1 MSLNKN
7 QEIECFLSTNQKG
20 VGFCKFLDKNIA
32 DKVEIKNDDLNRA
45 FSGDLVRVKI
55 IGKMYDTYQG
65 KVTEIVE
72 RKQHVYAGHIE
83 EEAGKYF
90 FKSHDKKIYT
100 DFYIPR
106 DQINGAK
113 VDDKVIAEIYEWADP
128 RRSPLARVVNILGK
142 RGDSKAEIA
151 SMSEE
156 RGFGVG
162 FPEGV
167 EDEALE
173 IHKQGITE
181 KDLEGRRDFRKVTT
195 FTIDP
200 IDAKDFDDAISVEF
214 LSPEQSRGVD
224 DAVVEVG
231 VHIADVSHY
240 LKPGM
245 KMNDEAERR
254 TTSVYLVDRVV
265 PMLPEV
271 LSNDLCSLV
280 PNQDRLTMSAVFKL
294 NKKGEVVERWFGETV
309 IHSDKRFSYE
319 EAQEVIVGDGPFKKE
334 LTFLNETA
342 KILKQ
347 KRYEAG
353 SISLETE
360 EVKFKLDENGVPVEV
375 IRKVRFD
382 AHKLV
387 EEFMLLA
394 NVEVAKYIS
403 DLGKKSG
410 VEKHVGIYRIHDKP
424 DAEKMHNLSIFLYN
438 LGYNAPFKDDTISP
452 HDLNKVME
460 ESVKDPNQQTIQ
472 TQIVRSM
479 QKAIY
484 STHNIGHYGL
494 AFKYYS
500 HFTSPIRRLPDVLIH
515 RLMKKYLK
523 GGTTDKKDEV
533 WHETMCLRSSQ
544 KEKDAADAERGSIKY
559 KQVEYMS
566 SRIGT
571 EVTALVTGLAPHGIF
586 LEDEY
591 SKCEGMIR
599 FRDLGTE
606 FFTFDEKK
614 YVVQG
619 DQGTTFR
626 MGDVYKVKVVGAD
639 LETKTIDYQIIN
651 KIRGIEAQKLK

>member
-1 MSLNKN
+1 MSLYKN
-7 QEIECFLSTNQKG
+7 QELECYLSTNQKG
-20 VGFCKFLDKNIA
+20 VGFCRFLDKTLT

-45 FSGDLVRVKI
+45 FSGDLVKIKI
-55 IGKMYDTYQG
+55 IGKFYETYQAR
-65 KVTEIVE
+65 VIEIKE
-72 RKQHVYAGHIE
+72 RKQNVYAGHIE
-83 EEAGKYF
+83 EEAGKFF

-100 DFYIPR
+100 DFYIPF

-113 VDDKVIAEIYEWADP
+113 VDDKVVVEIYEWKDP
-128 RRSPLARVVNILGK
+128 RRSPLAKVVSILGK
-142 RGDSKAEIA
+142 RGESKAEIA

-156 RGFGVG
+156 RGFTVG
-162 FPEGV
+162 FKESI
-167 EDEALE
+167 EAEATE
-173 IHKQGITE
+173 IHKRGITE
-181 KDLEGRRDFRKVTT
+181 SDILGRRDFRKVTT

-200 IDAKDFDDAISVEF
+200 IDAKDFDDAISVKF
-214 LSPEQSRGVD
+214 LD
-224 DAVVEVG
+224 NDTTEVG

-245 KMNDEAERR
+245 QMNEEAERR

-294 NKKGEVVERWFGETV
+294 NRNGEVLESWFGETV
-309 IHSDKRFSYE
+309 IHSAKRFTYE
-319 EAQEVIVGDGPFKKE
+319 AAQEVLENKKVEYKKE
-334 LTFLNETA
+334 LNYLNETA
-342 KILKQ
+342 KKLKQ
-347 KRYEAG
+347 KRFEAG

-360 EVKFKLDENGVPVEV
+360 EVKFKLDEKGVPIEV
-375 IRKVRFD
+375 VRKVRFD

-394 NVEVAKYIS
+394 NVEVAKYIAS
-403 DLGKKSG
+403 LKK
-410 VEKHVGIYRIHDKP
+410 ENHVGIYRVHDKP
-424 DAEKMHNLSIFLYN
+424 DSEKMHSLSIFLYN

-460 ESVKDPNQQTIQ
+460 QSENDPNKQTIQ

-479 QKAIY
+479 QKAVY
-484 STHNIGHYGL
+484 SIHNIGHYGL
-494 AFKYYS
+494 AFKYYT

-515 RLMKKYLK
+515 RLLKKYLK
-523 GGTTDKKDEV
+523 GGQTDKQEEI

-566 SRIGT
+566 YRIGQ
-571 EVTALVTGLAPHGIF
+571 EFTALVTGLTGWGIY
-586 LEDEY
+586 LEEEH
-591 SKCEGMIR
+591 SKCEGMVK
-599 FRDLGTE
+599 FRDLGME

-614 YVVQG
+614 YIVQG
-619 DQGTTFR
+619 DQGTIFR
-626 MGDVYKVKVVGAD
+626 VGDVYKVKVTGAD
-639 LETKTIDYQIIN
+639 MEMKIIDF
-651 KIRGIEAQKLK
+651 KIMEKVRGIEKKRN

>member
-7 QEIECFLSTNQKG
+7 QEIECFLTTNAKG
-20 VGFCKFLDKNIA
+20 TGFARFIDKQIT
-32 DKVEIKNDDLNRA
+32 DKVEIKNEDLNRA
-45 FSGDLVRVKI
+45 FSGDLVKI
-55 IGKMYDTYQG
+55 KITGKIYDTYQA
-65 KVTEIVE
+65 KVLEIVE
-72 RKQHVYAGHIE
+72 RRQNVYAGHIE
-83 EEAGKYF
+83 SEANKFF

-100 DFYIPR
+100 DFYIPH
-106 DQINGAK
+106 DNLNNAK
-113 VDDKVIAEIYEWADP
+113 VNDKVIVEITEWQDA
-128 RRSPLARVVNILGK
+128 RRSPIGKVVSILGK
-142 RGDSKAEIA
+142 RGESKAEIA
-151 SMSEE
+151 SLSEE
-156 RGFGVG
+156 RGFMVG
-162 FPEGV
+162 FSEEV
-167 EDEALE
+167 ENEAKA
-173 IHKQGITE
+173 IHNAGINE
-181 KDLEGRRDFRKVTT
+181 KDLIDRRDFRPITT

-214 LSPEQSRGVD
+214 LD
-224 DAVVEVG
+224 NDIVEVG

-240 LKPGM
+240 LRPGM

-280 PNQDRLTMSAVFKL
+280 PEQDRLTMSAVFKI
-294 NKKGEVVERWFGETV
+294 NKNAEVIERWFGETV
-309 IHSDKRFSYE
+309 IYSDKRFTYE
-319 EAQEVIVGDGPFKKE
+319 GAQEVIEGKSQEYKKE
-334 LTFLNETA
+334 IIYLNETA
-342 KILKQ
+342 KKLKQ
-347 KRYEAG
+347 KRFENG
-353 SISLETE
+353 SISLEGE
-360 EVKFKLDENGVPVEV
+360 EVKFKLDDNGVPIEV
-375 IRKVRFD
+375 LRKVRFD

-394 NVEVAKYIS
+394 NVEVAKYIAG
-403 DLGKKSG
+403 LKN
-410 VEKHVGIYRIHDKP
+410 ENHIGIYRIHDKP
-424 DAEKMHNLSIFLYN
+424 DSEKMHALSIFLYN

-460 ESVKDPNQQTIQ
+460 QAENDPNKQTIQ

-515 RLMKKYLK
+515 RLMKRYLK
-523 GGTTDKKDEV
+523 GGATDKKEEV

-544 KEKDAADAERGSIKY
+544 KEKDASDAERGSIKY

-566 SRIGT
+566 SRIGQ
-571 EVTALVTGLAPHGIF
+571 EFTALVTGLSTWGIY

-591 SKCEGMIR
+591 SKCEGMVK
-599 FRDLGTE
+599 FRDLGSE

-614 YVVQG
+614 YVVLG

-626 MGDVYKVKVVGAD
+626 MGDVYKVKVMNTD
-639 LETKTIDYQIIN
+639 MEMKTIDY
-651 KIRGIEAQKLK
+651 KILEKVRGMEIAKR

>member
-1 MSLNKN
+1 MKRINKMTLHKN
-7 QEIECFLSTNQKG
+7 QELECTLSTNAKG
-20 VGFCKFLDKNIA
+20 AGFARFADRKNT
-32 DKVEIKNDDLNRA
+32 DKVEIKNEDLNRA
-45 FSGDLVRVKI
+45 FSGDWVKIKI
-55 IGKMYDTYQG
+55 IGKIHETYQA
-65 KVTEIVE
+65 KVVEVVE
-72 RKQHVYAGHIE
+72 RRQHVYAGHIE
-83 EEAGKYF
+83 MEDSKYF
-90 FKSHDKKIYT
+90 FVSHDKKIYT
-100 DFYIPR
+100 DFIIPTANL
-106 DQINGAK
+106 NGAK
-113 VDDKVIAEIYEWADP
+113 VDDKVIVEIESWEEVK
-128 RRSPLARVVNILGK
+128 RSPIGKVVNVLGK

-156 RGFGVG
+156 RGFTVG

-167 EDEALE
+167 EEEAEE
-173 IHKQGITE
+173 IHKKGIQGSDI
-181 KDLEGRRDFRKVTT
+181 EGRRDFRKVTT

-214 LSPEQSRGVD
+214 LD
-224 DAVVEVG
+224 DEITEVG

-245 KMNDEAERR
+245 KMNTEAERR

-294 NKKGEVVERWFGETV
+294 NKKGEVVDRWFGETV
-309 IHSDKRFSYE
+309 IYSDKRFTYE
-319 EAQEVIVGDGPFKKE
+319 GAQEVILGNSDEYKKE
-334 LTFLNETA
+334 IIYLNETA

-347 KRYEAG
+347 KRFEAG
-353 SISLETE
+353 SISLEGE
-360 EVKFKLDENGVPVEV
+360 EVKFKLDENGVPIEV
-375 IRKVRFD
+375 IRKIRFD

-394 NVEVAKYIS
+394 NVEVAKCIS
-403 DLGKKSG
+403 GLNK
-410 VEKHVGIYRIHDKP
+410 ENHVGVYRIHDKP
-424 DAEKMHNLSIFLYN
+424 DSEKMHALSIFLYN

-452 HDLNKVME
+452 HDLNVVMAKAE
-460 ESVKDPNQQTIQ
+460 NDPNRQTIQ

-523 GGTTDKKDEV
+523 GGETDKKEEV
-533 WHETMCLRSSQ
+533 WHEAMCLRSSQ
-544 KEKDAADAERGSIKY
+544 KEKDASDAERGSIKY

-566 SRIGT
+566 LRIGQ
-571 EVTALVTGLAPHGIF
+571 EFTALVTGLSGWGIY

-591 SKCEGMIR
+591 SKCEGMVK
-599 FRDLGTE
+599 FRDLGDE

-614 YVVQG
+614 FVVQG
-619 DQGTTFR
+619 DQGTTFK
-626 MGDVYKVKVVGAD
+626 MGDVYKVKVMGAD
-639 LETKTIDYQIIN
+639 MEMKTIDY
-651 KIRGIEAQKLK
+651 KILQKVRGMV

>member
-20 VGFCKFLDKNIA
+20 QGFCKFLDKNIA

-45 FSGDLVRVKI
+45 FSGDLVKVKI

-65 KVTEIVE
+65 RVTEIVE

-83 EEAGKYF
+83 EEVGKYF

-113 VDDKVIAEIYEWADP
+113 VDDKVIVEIYEWADP
-128 RRSPLARVVNILGK
+128 RRSPLAKVVNILGK

-167 EDEALE
+167 EDEAVE
-173 IHKQGITE
+173 IHKKGITE
-181 KDLEGRRDFRKVTT
+181 SDIEGRRDFRKVTT

-309 IHSDKRFSYE
+309 IYSDKRFSYE
-319 EAQEVIVGDGPFKKE
+319 AAQEVIVGNGEYKKE
-334 LTFLNETA
+334 LDYLNETA

-394 NVEVAKYIS
+394 NVEVAKYIA

-460 ESVKDPNQQTIQ
+460 ASAADPNQQTIQ

-479 QKAIY
+479 QKAVY

-533 WHETMCLRSSQ
+533 WHEAMCLRSSQ

-639 LETKTIDYQIIN
+639 MEMKTIDYQILS
-651 KIRGIEAQKLK
+651 KIRGIEKQKLK

>member
-1 MSLNKN
+1 MSLSKN
-7 QEIECFLSTNQKG
+7 QEVECYLSTNGKG
-20 VGFCKFLDKNIA
+20 AGFARFLDRKNT
-32 DKVEIKNDDLNRA
+32 DKVEIKREDLNRA
-45 FSGDLVRVKI
+45 FAGDLVKI
-55 IGKMYDTYQG
+55 KITGKIYETYQA
-65 KVTEIVE
+65 KVIEIIE
-72 RKQHVYAGHIE
+72 RKQNVYAGHIE
-83 EEAGKYF
+83 EEDSKYF
-90 FKSHDKKIYT
+90 FVSHDKKIYT
-100 DFYIPR
+100 DFIIPTA
-106 DQINGAK
+106 NLNNAK
-113 VDDKVIAEIYEWADP
+113 PEDKVIVQIESWEDAK
-128 RRSPLARVVNILGK
+128 RSPIAKVVNILGK
-142 RGDSKAEIA
+142 RGDSRAEIA

-156 RGFGVG
+156 RGFTVG
-162 FPEGV
+162 FPDEV
-167 EDEALE
+167 EEEAKQ
-173 IHKQGITE
+173 IHVIGITQ
-181 KDLEGRRDFRKVTT
+181 KDLEGRRDFCGITT

-200 IDAKDFDDAISVEF
+200 IDAKDFDDAISVNF
-214 LSPEQSRGVD
+214 LED
-224 DAVVEVG
+224 ETVEVG

-294 NKKGEVVERWFGETV
+294 NKDGEVLDRWFGETV
-309 IHSDKRFSYE
+309 IYSDKRFSYE
-319 EAQEVIVGDGPFKKE
+319 EAQEVILGNSEEYKKE
-334 LTFLNETA
+334 IIYLNNTA

-347 KRYEAG
+347 KRFEAG
-353 SISLETE
+353 SISLEGE
-360 EVKFKLDENGVPVEV
+360 EVKFKLDENGVPIEV
-375 IRKVRFD
+375 IRKIRFD

-403 DLGKKSG
+403 GLKH
-410 VEKHVGIYRIHDKP
+410 ENHVGVYRIHDVP
-424 DAEKMHNLSIFLYN
+424 DTEKMHALSIFLYN

-460 ESVKDPNQQTIQ
+460 QAENDPNRQTIQ

-523 GGTTDKKDEV
+523 GGYTDKQDEI

-544 KEKDAADAERGSIKY
+544 KEKDASDAERGSIKY

-566 SRIGT
+566 LRIGQ
-571 EVTALVTGLAPHGIF
+571 EFTALVTGLSAWGIY

-591 SKCEGMIR
+591 SKCEGMVK

-614 YVVQG
+614 YIVIG
-619 DQGTTFR
+619 DQGTTFS
-626 MGDVYKVKVVGAD
+626 MGDVYKVKVIGAD
-639 LETKTIDYQIIN
+639 LETKTIDYQILS
-651 KIRGIEAQKLK
+651 KVRGMEAKRLTKE

>member
-20 VGFCKFLDKNIA
+20 QGFCKFLDKNIA

-45 FSGDLVRVKI
+45 FSGDLVKVKI

-83 EEAGKYF
+83 EEAGKFF

-113 VDDKVIAEIYEWADP
+113 VDDKVIVEIYEWQDP
-128 RRSPLARVVNILGK
+128 RRSPLGRVLSILGK

-162 FPEGV
+162 FPDGV
-167 EDEALE
+167 EEEAVE
-173 IHKQGITE
+173 IHKKGITE
-181 KDLEGRRDFRKVTT
+181 KDIEGRRDFRKVTT

-214 LSPEQSRGVD
+214 LD
-224 DAVVEVG
+224 DDIIEVG

-294 NKKGEVVERWFGETV
+294 NKNAEVIESWFGETV
-309 IHSDKRFSYE
+309 IYSDKRFTYE
-319 EAQEVIVGDGPFKKE
+319 GAQEVILGNSDEYKKE
-334 LTFLNETA
+334 IIYLNETA

-347 KRYEAG
+347 RRYEAG

-394 NVEVAKYIS
+394 NVEVAKYIA
-403 DLGKKSG
+403 DLGKKG
-410 VEKHVGIYRIHDKP
+410 GAEKHVGIYRVHDKP

-460 ESVKDPNQQTIQ
+460 ASDTDPNQQTIQ

-479 QKAIY
+479 QKAVY

-523 GGTTDKKDEV
+523 GGVTDKKDEV
-533 WHETMCLRSSQ
+533 WHEAMCLRSSQ
-544 KEKDAADAERGSIKY
+544 KEKDAADAERGSVKY

-566 SRIGT
+566 YRIGQ
-571 EVTALVTGLAPHGIF
+571 EFTALVTGLAPHGIY
-586 LEDEY
+586 LEEEY
-591 SKCEGMIR
+591 SKCEGMVR
-599 FRDLGTE
+599 FRDLGNE

-614 YVVQG
+614 YIVQG
-619 DQGTTFR
+619 DQGTIFK

-639 LETKTIDYQIIN
+639 LELKTIDYQILE
-651 KIRGIEAQKLK
+651 KVRGIEKKRN